1 MYNEKSLGVVIIYT
15 FYLYKTGLNQVSK
28 TEDWVASL
36 QIRPQRLVISVSL
49 CASKQTP
56 DPEKKYKLRSLL
68 NLLLK
73 KYYNFITL

>member
-1 MYNEKSLGVVIIYT
+1 MWSKI
-15 FYLYKTGLNQVSK
+15 GLEHVSK
-28 TEDWVASL
+28 TENWVASL

>member
-1 MYNEKSLGVVIIYT
+1 MDNNKISRVVIIYT
-15 FYLYKTGLNQVSK
+15 FYPYMTGLNQVSK
-28 TEDWVASL
+28 TEDLVVSL